1 MTQGTQTNILVPH
14 FPIWPTF
21 KCPNAHIGPH
31 WSTFL
36 IHRVSLCAWRILF
49 SKIMTQG
56 THTNVL
62 LPHLPILRAL
72 KCLNAHIWPHWATF
86 LIPRAGPMHLEQFF
100 VKNCDSG
107 YLHKRF
113 GTSFDHITNIK
124 LYKCTYRATLGHF
137 SDTLGWPYVPGTI
150 FCGKLWLRAPRR
162 MFWCLIFSNYQPRS
176 AKMQA

>member
-86 LIPRAGPMHLEQFF
+86 LIPWAGPMCLEQFF
-100 VKNCDSG
+100 VENYDSG
-107 YLHKRF
+107 HPDERF
-113 GTSFDHITNIK
+113 GTPNMGIAKFFGRTASNT
-124 LYKCTYRATLGHF
+124 TY
-137 SDTLGWPYVPGTI
+137 WPHCEWYLKN
-150 FCGKLWLRAPRR
+150 FADWNESSRH
-162 MFWCLIFSNYQPRS
+162 LIVNGC
-176 AKMQA
+176 